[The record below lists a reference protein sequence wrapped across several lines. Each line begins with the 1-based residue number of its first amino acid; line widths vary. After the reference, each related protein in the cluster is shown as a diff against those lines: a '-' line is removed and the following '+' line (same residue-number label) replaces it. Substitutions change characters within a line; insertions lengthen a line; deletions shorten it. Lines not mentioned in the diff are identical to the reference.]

1 MQSKEHMESSFK
13 KEIEAIQGDIKKLE
27 KDVSNRDRIITEH
40 EMKLKSMESESNDL
54 KGDISGKGS
63 SIKGTSPQ

>member
-63 SIKGTSPQ
+63 IKGTSPQ

>member
-13 KEIEAIQGDIKKLE
+13 KEIETIQSNIKKLE

-63 SIKGTSPQ
+63 IKRASSQ